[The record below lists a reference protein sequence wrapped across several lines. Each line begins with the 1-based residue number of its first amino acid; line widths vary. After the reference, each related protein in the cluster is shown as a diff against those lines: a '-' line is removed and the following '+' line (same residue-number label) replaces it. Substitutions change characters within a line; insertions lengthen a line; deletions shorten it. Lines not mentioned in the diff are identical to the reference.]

1 MGDAPSGSSLPS
13 TAANPASL
21 ATAFPA
27 HPKKHSRSDV
37 AKAQVAQSPSL
48 LRRSVRRR
56 ISKGLPEVL
65 AARTVGLEECLAAAP
80 DGDVPAGVE
89 VVRVVVGDRDEG

>member
-37 AKAQVAQSPSL
+37 AKSQVAQPPL

-65 AARTVGLEECLAAAP
+65 AARTVGFEECLAAAP
-80 DGDVPAGVE
+80 DSDVPAGIK